1 MGTKQAASGT
11 TGSHLACISS
21 GATANFPPRAPGFVP
36 ATTPGLPNFSLDE
49 TEATNLAD
57 FGSSFAIVR
66 IDAGAGAAPH
76 ETFLRPSILK
86 MLGGRRPLTRVKRS
100 VVEVNF
106 LLEDETSES
115 ARRAWLAGFAI
126 AQLLGLDGRE
136 AVTVAI
142 GNITDD
148 DHQAF
153 QSWDTPV

>member
-1 MGTKQAASGT
+1 MGAKQTPSGT
-11 TGSHLACISS
+11 TGSHLECISG
-21 GATANFPPRAPGFVP
+21 GATADFLPPVPEFVP

-49 TEATNLAD
+49 TEAAKLAD
-57 FGSSFAIVR
+57 FGPNFAIVR

-76 ETFLRPSILK
+76 ETFLRPSISK
-86 MLGGRRPLTRVKRS
+86 MLEGRRPLTRVTRS

-115 ARRAWLAGFAI
+115 VRRAWLAGFAI
-126 AQLLGLDGRE
+126 AQVLGLDGRE

-142 GNITDD
+142 GRITDD

-153 QSWDTPV
+153 QSWDAPV